1 MGANQI
7 SSFLLSSALD
17 VERLPRRSLAKAG
30 WALDVC
36 FRVTSKNM
44 SMSTSRNEFRI
55 ISADHT
61 GITVSNLERSLAFW
75 RDVLGF
81 ELSHTA
87 HQKGEF
93 AKEITGVEDAEL
105 KLAVLKTP
113 GGHKIELLEYLAP
126 ADRKRTNSRPCD
138 VGFVH
143 VALLV
148 EDLDV
153 VLGHI
158 AASGYKAAGKPQ
170 TLTRG
175 PNAGKRV
182 VYVRDP
188 DGTTIEFMQV
198 AGQGRKD

>member
-1 MGANQI
+1 
-7 SSFLLSSALD
+7 
-17 VERLPRRSLAKAG
+17 
-30 WALDVC
+30 
-36 FRVTSKNM
+36 
-44 SMSTSRNEFRI
+44 MSTSRDEFRI
-55 ISADHT
+55 MSADHT

-81 ELSHTA
+81 EFSHAA
-87 HQKGEF
+87 HQKGEL
-93 AKEITGVEDAEL
+93 AQEITGVEGAEL

-126 ADRKRTNSRPCD
+126 ADRKRASPRPCD
-138 VGFVH
+138 IGALH

-148 EDLDV
+148 ENLDA
-153 VLGHI
+153 VLARV
-158 AASGYKAAGKPQ
+158 AASGWKAAGKPQ
-170 TLTRG
+170 TLARG

-198 AGQGRKD
+198 VGKGTK

>member
-1 MGANQI
+1 
-7 SSFLLSSALD
+7 
-17 VERLPRRSLAKAG
+17 
-30 WALDVC
+30 
-36 FRVTSKNM
+36 
-44 SMSTSRNEFRI
+44 MSTSRNEFRI

-87 HQKGEF
+87 HQNGEL
-93 AKEITGVEDAEL
+93 AQEITGVEGAEL

-126 ADRKRTNSRPCD
+126 ADRKRTNFRPCD
-138 VGFVH
+138 IGFVH

-153 VLGHI
+153 VLADI

-182 VYVRDP
+182 VYVRDS
-188 DGTTIEFMQV
+188 DGTTIAFLQV
-198 AGQGRKD
+198 ARQRRKD